1 MKYILILLLLTAGV
15 SYFYHEG
22 LYIFFYKTYYSRIK
36 KESLDASI
44 QKSEKL
50 YKEKK
55 YKALKEYIKPLIEI
69 YPDDKHLKKIAAR
82 TLIKTALMDKKE
94 HEAGKHEEDIAEP
107 GDAEKG
113 ARLLMECIDPLKDRE
128 LFSLA
133 MDVFFKGGWY
143 SDVVRLLQNYP
154 IGREFELHRIYGIS
168 LFKVNRYTDALQ
180 HLKEAEKM
188 LKGNYDIYYY
198 TGIIHER
205 NKNMPEAVLNL
216 EKSLELKNCDN
227 EVRQSL
233 IRAYTA
239 MKKFDKAE
247 KITRQGQTTSMSSP
261 CGEKA
266 TAR

>member
-1 MKYILILLLLTAGV
+1 MKYILILFLLTGGV
-15 SYFYHEG
+15 SYFYHNE
-22 LYIFFYKTYYSRIK
+22 LYVFFYKIYYSRIK
-36 KESLDASI
+36 KESLDSSI

-50 YKEKK
+50 YKEKN
-55 YKALKEYIKPLIEI
+55 YKDLKEYIKPLIEI
-69 YPDDKHLKKIAAR
+69 YPDNKHLKKIAAMA
-82 TLIKTALMDKKE
+82 LVKTAWMDKGE
-94 HEAGKHEEDIAEP
+94 HDAVISEEDMAVP

-133 MDVFFKGGWY
+133 MDVFFKGKWY
-143 SDVVRLLQNYP
+143 SDIVRILQNYP

-168 LFKVNRYTDALQ
+168 LFKVNRYTEALQ

-205 NKNMPEAVLNL
+205 NKNMPDAVLNL

-239 MKKFDKAE
+239 MKKFNKAE
-247 KITRQGQTTSMSSP
+247 KIIRQGQTNSMSSP
-261 CGEKA
+261 CRGNA
-266 TAR
+266 TTR